1 MRIISMHMLKWDEE
15 NSLFISSEYELSFIR
30 YCLC

>member
-15 NSLFISSEYELSFIR
+15 SSLFISSVYDLSFLR
-30 YCLC
+30 